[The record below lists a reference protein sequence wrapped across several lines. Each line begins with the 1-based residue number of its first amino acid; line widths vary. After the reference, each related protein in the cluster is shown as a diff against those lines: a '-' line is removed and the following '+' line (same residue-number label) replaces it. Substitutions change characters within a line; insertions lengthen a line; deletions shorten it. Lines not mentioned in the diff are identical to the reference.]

1 MKYYIIFFLIVHLLY
16 SCNNANNVVRIGH
29 IGEFDY
35 DIWEQI
41 DKELIRDKYKLDIVY
56 FDSYELLNAALN
68 SGDID
73 LNTFQ
78 NYSYFVNDTNNNNYK
93 LAILETTFIAPMNIY
108 SKHLTNLNQITTNS
122 KIAIPSD
129 KINLSRALF
138 ILEKAD
144 LITLQDN
151 DNNFYSGYNLI
162 ENNLQLEIIPMDAG
176 EVYYSLDKVDAAI
189 INYGFISDYQNVNTL
204 YYDDVNIYPHHKYE
218 NLIVCRE
225 KDKLCNL
232 YIFIAASYKQ
242 KIKAKIE
249 ANKLQGLIAVD

>member
-1 MKYYIIFFLIVHLLY
+1 MVHIVY
-16 SCNNANNVVRIGH
+16 SCNSSKNVVKIGH

-41 DKELIRDKYKLDIVY
+41 DKELIRDEYKLDIMY
-56 FDSYELLNAALN
+56 FDSYELLNEALN
-68 SGDID
+68 NGDID
-73 LNTFQ
+73 LNSFQ

-93 LAILETTFIAPMNIY
+93 LAILEKTFIAPMNIY
-108 SKHLTNLNQITTNS
+108 SKHLTNLSQITTNY
-122 KIAIPSD
+122 KIAIPDD
-129 KINLSRALF
+129 KINLSRALY
-138 ILEKAD
+138 ILEKAK
-144 LITLQDN
+144 LIRLQDN

-162 ENNLQLEIIPMDAG
+162 ENKLKLEIIPMDAG
-176 EVYYSLDKVDAAI
+176 EIYYTLDTVDAAI
-189 INYGFISDYQNVNTL
+189 INYGFISDYQNVNVLYKDDTTL
-204 YYDDVNIYPHHKYE
+204 YPNNKYE

-249 ANKLQGLIAVD
+249 ENKLEGLIVVD

>member
-1 MKYYIIFFLIVHLLY
+1 M
-16 SCNNANNVVRIGH
+16 
-29 IGEFDY
+29 
-35 DIWEQI
+35 
-41 DKELIRDKYKLDIVY
+41 
-56 FDSYELLNAALN
+56 
-68 SGDID
+68 
-73 LNTFQ
+73 
-78 NYSYFVNDTNNNNYK
+78 
-93 LAILETTFIAPMNIY
+93 ETTFIAPMNIY

-138 ILEKAD
+138 ILEKAK

-204 YYDDVNIYPHHKYE
+204 
-218 NLIVCRE
+218 
-225 KDKLCNL
+225 
-232 YIFIAASYKQ
+232 
-242 KIKAKIE
+242 
-249 ANKLQGLIAVD
+249 

>member
-1 MKYYIIFFLIVHLLY
+1 
-16 SCNNANNVVRIGH
+16 
-29 IGEFDY
+29 
-35 DIWEQI
+35 
-41 DKELIRDKYKLDIVY
+41 
-56 FDSYELLNAALN
+56 
-68 SGDID
+68 
-73 LNTFQ
+73 
-78 NYSYFVNDTNNNNYK
+78 
-93 LAILETTFIAPMNIY
+93 MNIY

-189 INYGFISDYQNVNTL
+189 INYGFIYYYQNVNTL

>member
-1 MKYYIIFFLIVHLLY
+1 ME
-16 SCNNANNVVRIGH
+16 R
-29 IGEFDY
+29 
-35 DIWEQI
+35 
-41 DKELIRDKYKLDIVY
+41 
-56 FDSYELLNAALN
+56 
-68 SGDID
+68 
-73 LNTFQ
+73 TF
-78 NYSYFVNDTNNNNYK
+78 V
-93 LAILETTFIAPMNIY
+93 APMNIY

-138 ILEKAD
+138 ILEKAK

-204 YYDDVNIYPHHKYE
+204 YYDDVTIYPHHKYE